1 MSPQQ
6 APRSASGRPAA
17 PLGRHLERRLLAYV
31 VAASGAGLLSAA
43 LPAEAEVIYTPCN
56 TPMNVAVLNQGAALT
71 PLDLDNDGKPD
82 FSFAMFY
89 GIRSSIGGT
98 ILGFKSYLK
107 IVPQQNG
114 NAAVQGQRGPTAPAM
129 AKGDQIGPSQRFGN
143 RDLYLYIDWFGSANQ
158 KSGSWNRVEY
168 AYVGLKFMIGGQ
180 VHYGWARVK
189 FPFSGRGTRLGSIS
203 GYAYE
208 STPNQPIV
216 AGQTTG
222 VAPEGN
228 AENLQGTLGM
238 LAAGSSAVNV
248 WRAGNSSPDAH

>member
-1 MSPQQ
+1 MSRKQVRRVLR
-6 APRSASGRPAA
+6 ARPRQPVQ
-17 PLGRHLERRLLAYV
+17 LGNKLEKNLLAYATAAAGAAV
-31 VAASGAGLLSAA
+31 LSVAV
-43 LPAEAEVIYTPCN
+43 PAEAEVIYTPCN
-56 TPMNVAVLNQGAALT
+56 TPMAIAVLNQGSAFT

-89 GIRSSIGGT
+89 GIRYSTGGSV
-98 ILGFKSYLK
+98 LGFKSYLK

-114 NAAVQGQRGPTAPAM
+114 NGAVQGQRGPTASAV
-129 AKGDQIGPSQRFGN
+129 AKGGEIGPSQKFGN

-158 KSGSWNRVEY
+158 NSGSWNKVEY

-189 FPFSGRGTRLGSIS
+189 FPSVGRPRDGSIY

-216 AGQTTG
+216 AGQTSG
-222 VAPEGN
+222 AAPEGN

-238 LAAGSSAVNV
+238 LAAGAPAMKAN
-248 WRAGNSSPDAH
+248 